1 MKYSLTIIWCIKK
14 IKFLFIQQKNFSS
27 HTTNLFSGYKN
38 GRLFPY
44 LKYSRYQ
51 VFGQNG
57 LPYQHHNYQAL
68 KYFSIKEN
76 IIKIIIP
83 KVLCAIKPSRVCK
96 VQKMLKQILYLLK
109 IFCLYIEQIYSKV
122 LKVAM
127 FYINVVRDSYQLVHV
142 HK

>member
-1 MKYSLTIIWCIKK
+1 MKYSLTIITFGIRKLN
-14 IKFLFIQQKNFSS
+14 FFSS
-27 HTTNLFSGYKN
+27 NKKNSHLTLQNLFSGYKN

-83 KVLCAIKPSRVCK
+83 KVLVCAKHRVCR
-96 VQKMLKQILYLLK
+96 VQKMLKQIYL
-109 IFCLYIEQIYSKV
+109 
-122 LKVAM
+122 
-127 FYINVVRDSYQLVHV
+127 
-142 HK
+142 

>member
-1 MKYSLTIIWCIKK
+1 MKYSLNIIWYRKLNFFLSNKK
-14 IKFLFIQQKNFSS
+14 KFSS

-109 IFCLYIEQIYSKV
+109 IFCLYRTDI
-122 LKVAM
+122 
-127 FYINVVRDSYQLVHV
+127 F
-142 HK
+142 

>member
-1 MKYSLTIIWCIKK
+1 MKYSLTIITFGIRKLN
-14 IKFLFIQQKNFSS
+14 FFSS
-27 HTTNLFSGYKN
+27 NKKNSHLTLQNLFSGYKN

-83 KVLCAIKPSRVCK
+83 KVLRAIKPSIEFVEYK
-96 VQKMLKQILYLLK
+96 VISLKNILLK
-109 IFCLYIEQIYSKV
+109 YI
-122 LKVAM
+122 
-127 FYINVVRDSYQLVHV
+127 
-142 HK
+142 